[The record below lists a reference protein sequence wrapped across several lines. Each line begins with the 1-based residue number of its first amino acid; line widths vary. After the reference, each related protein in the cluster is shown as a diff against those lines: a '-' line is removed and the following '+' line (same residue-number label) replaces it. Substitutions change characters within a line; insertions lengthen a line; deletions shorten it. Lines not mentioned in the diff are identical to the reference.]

1 MGLRVLFRGTSC
13 QTRCAVRRLILGA
26 VLLTCVANVNRCAA
40 QLCGQL
46 SGVNFTENF
55 NSLAATGGS
64 NQLANS
70 FEFAF
75 VKSSGLGYA
84 TDNGSLP
91 DANAYSYGTT
101 ASTDRALGELTSGTV
116 STTIGACFTNNTN
129 HAITSFLIG
138 YTGEEWR
145 LGVADG
151 TVDRLDFQ
159 YSTNA
164 GSISSGT
171 YINVDAL
178 DFTTPANTG
187 AGIKDGN
194 AAANRTV
201 FAPVAV
207 TPAAPIQPEQTFY
220 IRWLSSNISGA
231 NDGLAIDDF
240 SIGTSLAPGIA
251 GDYNNNGIVDAG
263 DYIIWRKKLN
273 QSVVIPNDIT
283 PGTVVSQDHTEWK
296 NRFGKTSSEF
306 GAGAGTSVPEPGTKH
321 FAVTMAAVA
330 LLCFC
335 GKHSR

>member
-1 MGLRVLFRGTSC
+1 MALQVLFRGASF
-13 QTRCAVRRLILGA
+13 QTRSPLDRMILGA
-26 VLLTCVANVNRCAA
+26 VLLTCLANVNRCRA

-55 NSLAATGGS
+55 NTLAATGS
-64 NQLANS
+64 TTLPNS
-70 FEFAF
+70 FEFAY
-75 VKSSGLGYA
+75 VKSSGLSYTA
-84 TDNGSLP
+84 DNG
-91 DANAYSYGTT
+91 ANPAANTYSYGTT
-101 ASTDRALGELTSGTV
+101 GSTDRALGELTSGTV

-159 YSTNA
+159 FSTDA
-164 GSISSGT
+164 VSIASGT
-171 YINVDAL
+171 YLNIDAL
-178 DFTTPANTG
+178 DFTSPANTA
-187 AGIKDGN
+187 AGTKDGN

-201 FAPVAV
+201 FAPVAIS
-207 TPAAPIQPEQTFY
+207 PAAPIQPEKTFY
-220 IRWLSSNISGA
+220 IRWLSSNISGS

-251 GDYNNNGIVDAG
+251 GDYNDNGVVDAG
-263 DYIIWRKKLN
+263 DYSIWRKKLN
-273 QSVVIPNDIT
+273 QSVTIPNDIT
-283 PGTVVSQDHTEWK
+283 PGTVVTQDFIEWR
-296 NRFGKTSSEF
+296 NRFGKTASEF
-306 GAGAGTSVPEPGTKH
+306 GAGSGAEIPEPATIH
-321 FAVTMAAVA
+321 LAATLAAVA